1 MDPVLLTVVVVL
13 ATLGILLLSA
23 GLASALAY
31 WWLSRQAAGQS
42 ALKSLGNRPRD
53 LILNRVGIGVCLAML
68 GAVGCA
74 TQPQTTKVTFLYV
87 GSQLTAS

>member
-1 MDPVLLTVVVVL
+1 MDPVFLTLVVIM
-13 ATLGILLLSA
+13 ATLGVLLLSA
-23 GLASALAY
+23 GLATAVAY

-42 ALKSLGNRPRD
+42 AIKSLGTRPRD

-87 GSQLTAS
+87 GSQLTSS